1 MVERQEIIHLYRV
14 CGYSKRRI
22 SRELHCS
29 RHTVDNILF
38 EYEAALN
45 KEDPDEALCDLL
57 STPPRYDSS
66 KRRPRVLTPQ
76 VKSEIDACLK
86 RNDAKLALGMR
97 KQRMLKK
104 DIHLYLLEKGYS
116 VSYPSVC
123 NYIRGKEQGKGKK
136 SSEAFIR
143 LFYKPG
149 EVVEF
154 DWGEAVL
161 FIDGVK
167 TKFYLAVF
175 TFGHSNGRYAYLF
188 RHQNTLAFMESHRNF
203 FRDINGVPSLMV
215 YDNMRVAIK
224 SFVGGEKTPTDSL
237 LRMADFYRFRYRFCN
252 VRAGWEKGHVE
263 RSVEFVRRKAFCHMD
278 RFKDVFS
285 AQEHLSAVCKRMNA
299 LDTSPSTMGKSLQVD
314 ADLASLQA
322 LPGHLGCF
330 EVAEYTVDKWA
341 TIHMKHVH
349 YSVPDTL
356 VGEKVRVKVYSEK
369 IVILHGKE
377 KVASHQRS
385 YRGGDWCIRLEH
397 YLNTLLRKPGA
408 LTHSVAWHTA
418 HEGIR
423 KLYEKHF
430 QGENKAFVM
439 LLLYAKENGFSQDE
453 LVRAALSLQARGVR
467 RISAEQVKAMLQSG
481 VDKTENTENTDPDS
495 QEQDIE
501 NAALGT
507 LDSLTALMGNMEIN
521 FLQTNKQMK
530 Q

>member
-1 MVERQEIIHLYRV
+1 MLKYRPLHVINARAKMKTMVERQEIIHLYRV

-188 RHQNTLAFMESHRNF
+188 RHQNTLAFMESHR
-203 FRDINGVPSLMV
+203 
-215 YDNMRVAIK
+215 
-224 SFVGGEKTPTDSL
+224 T
-237 LRMADFYRFRYRFCN
+237 
-252 VRAGWEKGHVE
+252 
-263 RSVEFVRRKAFCHMD
+263 
-278 RFKDVFS
+278 FS
-285 AQEHLSAVCKRMNA
+285 
-299 LDTSPSTMGKSLQVD
+299 
-314 ADLASLQA
+314 
-322 LPGHLGCF
+322 
-330 EVAEYTVDKWA
+330 
-341 TIHMKHVH
+341 
-349 YSVPDTL
+349 
-356 VGEKVRVKVYSEK
+356 
-369 IVILHGKE
+369 
-377 KVASHQRS
+377 
-385 YRGGDWCIRLEH
+385 
-397 YLNTLLRKPGA
+397 
-408 LTHSVAWHTA
+408 
-418 HEGIR
+418 
-423 KLYEKHF
+423 
-430 QGENKAFVM
+430 
-439 LLLYAKENGFSQDE
+439 
-453 LVRAALSLQARGVR
+453 
-467 RISAEQVKAMLQSG
+467 
-481 VDKTENTENTDPDS
+481 
-495 QEQDIE
+495 
-501 NAALGT
+501 GT
-507 LDSLTALMGNMEIN
+507 
-521 FLQTNKQMK
+521 
-530 Q
+530 

>member
-29 RHTVDNILF
+29 RHTVDDILF

-45 KEDPDEALCDLL
+45 KEDPDEALSDLL
-57 STPPRYDSS
+57 SNPPRYDSS

-76 VKSEIDACLK
+76 VKSEIDTCLK
-86 RNDAKLALGMR
+86 RNDTKLALGMR

-136 SSEAFIR
+136 SPEAFIR

-149 EVVEF
+149 EVIEF
-154 DWGEAVL
+154 DWGEAIL

-203 FRDINGVPSLMV
+203 FRDINVCLPDGV
-215 YDNMRVAIK
+215 RQHA
-224 SFVGGEKTPTDSL
+224 GGGQVLRRRRKDTYGFPAADGRL
-237 LRMADFYRFRYRFCN
+237 LP
-252 VRAGWEKGHVE
+252 VPLPLLQRARRLGE
-263 RSVEFVRRKAFCHMD
+263 RTRGAECGIVRRKAFCHTD
-278 RFKDVFS
+278 RSRTFFS
-285 AQEHLSAVCKRMNA
+285 AQEHLSAVCKRMND
-299 LDTSPSTMGKSLQVD
+299 LDTSPSTMGKSLRVD
-314 ADLASLQA
+314 ADLASLQG

-349 YSVPDTL
+349 CSVPDTL
-356 VGEKVRVKVYSEK
+356 VGEKVRVKIYSEK

-385 YRGGDWCIRLEH
+385 YRGGDWRIRLEH

-418 HEGIR
+418 HDGIR

-439 LLLYAKENGFSQDE
+439 LLLYAKENGSH
-453 LVRAALSLQARGVR
+453 RMKLSGQPCHFRQGVSDGYRPNRSKPCCNRERTRR
-467 RISAEQVKAMLQSG
+467 RIR
-481 VDKTENTENTDPDS
+481 KTRIRIPRSRILKMRPWE
-495 QEQDIE
+495 
-501 NAALGT
+501 L
-507 LDSLTALMGNMEIN
+507 LTA
-521 FLQTNKQMK
+521 
-530 Q
+530 